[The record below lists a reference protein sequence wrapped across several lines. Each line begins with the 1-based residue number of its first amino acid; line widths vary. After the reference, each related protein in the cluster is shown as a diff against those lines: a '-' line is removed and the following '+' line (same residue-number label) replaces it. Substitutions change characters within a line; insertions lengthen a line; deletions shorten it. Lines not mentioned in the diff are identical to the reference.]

1 MKILFAARSFDNIAG
16 GVERMAISLMNEMVR
31 RGHKV
36 SLLTWDYNDAV
47 TFYPLSKKVNWF
59 KINHGEPLGK
69 AS

>member
-36 SLLTWDYNDAV
+36 SLLTWDR
-47 TFYPLSKKVNWF
+47 
-59 KINHGEPLGK
+59 
-69 AS
+69 